1 MTDRRFSRRRTLS
14 LRCAVPLLVGGAIS
28 LAHADGS
35 LPLPLSGAA
44 YAVAQEAQRDYNAR
58 RYDQSATQAR
68 EAIRQRP
75 DVVDLRL
82 LLANALAAG
91 GHQSDA
97 IKVIDDARKA
107 FGDQRVL
114 MVRRQQILVA
124 GRPYTPTPAF
134 LAAQEAYRAYARQ
147 DYPAAQEAARHSL
160 DLDPNSM
167 MVRLL
172 MVDALAAQHKDAE
185 AYVAIQRALAMDTS
199 APRQGGDGMAAGV
212 GGRGGTNTAAMS
224 QADAERDLADRRA
237 VVGARL
243 AIPDATA
250 AALALK
256 NGDTV
261 QAVKEAKT
269 AVMFAPNDPT
279 YRELLVAALL
289 ADRQAPAADGAATD
303 AMALHSP
310 AGASDSDPSGAT
322 FWVWRAFARAQQN
335 LRPAAIADATTA
347 LGKLPSLD
355 TIPWPATPSRDAP
368 VAQADA
374 SMQASTA
381 TQPAF
386 VPQRAP
392 ATQLGRDL
400 QSNVGPIGSTPGTN
414 VAPLPSTAAG
424 TAGSTAADDANLLLA
439 RRTRAI
445 NARLSM
451 ADLALYLGDATLA
464 MAALQPLHDAL
475 ARTGGGARTT
485 PPDINTVAVAQRWQ
499 EAQGLAAGKT
509 PTLARLYPPP
519 PLATPDTD
527 ADATSVLAAT
537 SSSQR
542 AIAGPAPGTASL
554 SQSVANRGPA
564 APPILECTLSTFG
577 PACMTYPYDPAYAAY
592 QAGAR
597 AFDRRDYGAAVQGA
611 SDAVRIAPDDATHQ
625 LLLIDALNADGRQS
639 EARRVAS
646 RAVDHGVLDAVPDV
660 QGGYLAAAAN
670 RPRLAAARFQRA
682 DADGDLPPSAYLDA
696 GYAMLQT
703 GNAPVAST
711 YFKRAIDANQA
722 GTIAIPAPALLDTR
736 RTESEIDRRGGVT
749 VSTSYR
755 PGVASGL
762 QNNPSTSAA
771 NKSLQTSVEGY
782 WRPWGYMG
790 GHMVEVYAR
799 VSGTLWD
806 DRSGFASASNSGA
819 RDGGVASLS
828 GAVGVRG
835 RPFASQNLVLALE
848 REIPIGRNA
857 TSDWLARA
865 AYSNGFGT
873 MIRYDVPS
881 WWTGTFYG
889 EVGRYLQAGKNYW
902 TTEADLGRTYRI
914 DAIKPEA
921 TIFPYAVI
929 GGDYNQLTN
938 NGYGVGLGVGVTMR
952 WQFREDLYHAPQSYL
967 QGSVQYRF
975 KIAGD
980 DRAKGVF
987 INLTYGY

>member
-1 MTDRRFSRRRTLS
+1 MTDRRIPLALRRV
-14 LRCAVPLLVGGAIS
+14 APLLLGGVIA
-28 LAHADGS
+28 LAHADAT
-35 LPLPLSGAA
+35 LPLPLSGSA
-44 YAVAQEAQRDYNAR
+44 YAVAQQAQDDYNAR
-58 RYDQSATQAR
+58 RYDASASQAR

-75 DVVDLRL
+75 DVLALRL

-97 IKVIDDARKA
+97 IKVIDDAHKA
-107 FGDQRVL
+107 FGDQRAL
-114 MVRRQQILVA
+114 TARRQQILLA

-134 LAAQEAYRAYARQ
+134 LAAQDAYRAYARQ

-167 MVRLL
+167 AMRLL
-172 MVDALAAQHKDAE
+172 MVDTLAAQHKDAE
-185 AYVAIQRALAMDTS
+185 AYTAIQRALAMDPS
-199 APRQGGDGMAAGV
+199 APQTAAGTA
-212 GGRGGTNTAAMS
+212 GTSGRGDANTAALS
-224 QADAERDLADRRA
+224 QADAARDLADRRA

-243 AIPDATA
+243 AIPDASA

-256 NGDTV
+256 TGDTP

-279 YRELLVAALL
+279 YRELLIAALL
-289 ADRQAPAADGAATD
+289 ADKQPALADAAATE
-303 AMALHSP
+303 AMALHS
-310 AGASDSDPSGAT
+310 ATGASDSDPAGAT
-322 FWVWRAFARAQQN
+322 FCVWRAFARAQQSQ
-335 LRPAAIADATTA
+335 RAEAIADARSA

-355 TIPWPATPSRDAP
+355 ATPYP
-368 VAQADA
+368 VAAPRPDNADKAADA
-374 SMQASTA
+374 TPADTA
-381 TQPAF
+381 
-386 VPQRAP
+386 V
-392 ATQLGRDL
+392 
-400 QSNVGPIGSTPGTN
+400 N
-414 VAPLPSTAAG
+414 VALAA
-424 TAGSTAADDANLLLA
+424 
-439 RRTRAI
+439 RTRVI
-445 NARLSM
+445 NARLSI
-451 ADLALYLGDATLA
+451 ADLALYLSDAPLA
-464 MAALQPLHDAL
+464 RAALQPLHDAL
-475 ARTGGGARTT
+475 ARSGGGASMAPT
-485 PPDINTVAVAQRWQ
+485 DINSVAVTQRWH
-499 EAQGLAAGKT
+499 EAEALTAGHE

-519 PLATPDTD
+519 PRPTPDTD
-527 ADATSVLAAT
+527 AGMTPDLMAA
-537 SSSQR
+537 SSQQR
-542 AIAGPAPGTASL
+542 AIAIPAPGSASI
-554 SQSVANRGPA
+554 SGVANRGPV
-564 APPILECTLSTFG
+564 APPILDCTLSTYG
-577 PACMTYPYDPAYAAY
+577 PACMTYPYDPAYDAY

-597 AFDRRDYGAAVQGA
+597 AFDRRDYAAAVRGA
-611 SDAVRIAPDDATHQ
+611 RDAVRIAPDDASHQ
-625 LLLIDALNADGRQS
+625 LLLIDALDADGRQS
-639 EARRVAS
+639 EARSVAGN
-646 RAVDHGVLDAVPDV
+646 AVAHGVLDAVPDL
-660 QGGYLAAAAN
+660 QAGYLAAAAN
-670 RPRLAAARFQRA
+670 RPKLAAARFQRA
-682 DADGDLPPSAYLDA
+682 DANGDLPPSGYLDA

-703 GNAPVAST
+703 GDAPLASG
-711 YFKRAIDANQA
+711 YFKRAIDAHDA
-722 GTIAIPAPALLDTR
+722 GTITIPPPVLLDTR

-762 QNNPSTSAA
+762 ENNPSASGS

-819 RDGGVASLS
+819 RDAGIASLS
-828 GAVGVRG
+828 GAVGIRG
-835 RPFASQNLVLALE
+835 RPFARQNLVLALE

-873 MIRYDVPS
+873 QIRYDVPS

-889 EVGRYLQAGKNYW
+889 EVGRYLEAGKNYW

-938 NGYGVGLGVGVTMR
+938 NGYGVGIGVGATFR
-952 WQFREDLYHAPQSYL
+952 YQFREDRYHAPQSYL
-967 QGSVQYRF
+967 QASVQYRF
-975 KIAGD
+975 RIAGD
-980 DRAKGVF
+980 DRAQGVF